1 MNKIF
6 KQKKSK
12 SFIYDVQ
19 KNKKIDYNVIH
30 KKNSAFSK
38 LIDKRKKSVILIT
51 ENSIDFLVSYYCLIQ
66 NNFLVIL
73 VGSNI
78 SEKKLVDLIYKFEPN
93 FVCCPK
99 NFNFKKFQTKKV
111 FSSFFDYNLFLLSS
125 NIANLH
131 KNICLLLPTSGST
144 GESKFVKL
152 TYKNITSNIKKI
164 VKFLDIKSKDITIT
178 TLPPEYSYGLSIINS
193 HLFINGSI
201 IMNKKSV
208 IEENFWKIIS
218 RFKVNSFGGVPFT
231 YELLNR
237 INLKS
242 KLDSINSIKYL
253 TQAGGKLSHEL
264 QTYMNNLSEKFNF
277 KFYVMYGSTEASP
290 RMSMML
296 SSNKSKIGSIGKA
309 LKGCRFL
316 IKKNGKKI
324 IKPRVKGDL
333 HFIGDN
339 IFVGYANSVD
349 DIKNIKKIK
358 ILKTGDYGYF
368 DEDNYFYVEGR
379 IDRITKLNGI
389 RLDLN
394 ELEFELKKELM
405 IDLRI
410 SSNFKELR
418 VFLIKNIQNL
428 VEFKS
433 KVSKISNIH
442 PSNLKIS
449 ILKEFPLTRS
459 NKTDYNKLKKI
470 DDK

>member
-1 MNKIF
+1 MNNIF
-6 KQKKSK
+6 KKKKSI

-19 KNKKIDYNVIH
+19 KNKKIDYKVLYK
-30 KKNSAFSK
+30 KKNEFSK
-38 LIDKRKKSVILIT
+38 LIHKKKKSVILIT

-78 SEKKLVDLIYKFEPN
+78 EDKKIKNLIHNFKPN
-93 FVCCPK
+93 FVCFPK
-99 NFNFKKFQTKKV
+99 NLNFKKFQNRKV
-111 FSSFFDYNLFLLSS
+111 FSSFFDYNLFLINS
-125 NIANLH
+125 NSENLH
-131 KNICLLLPTSGST
+131 ESICLLLPTSGST

-152 TYKNITSNIKKI
+152 TYKNIISNIKKI
-164 VKFLDIKSKDITIT
+164 AKFLTIETKDITIT

-193 HLFINGSI
+193 HLFKNSSI

-208 IEENFWKIIS
+208 IEQSFWEIIDK
-218 RFKVNSFGGVPFT
+218 FKVNSFGGVPFT
-231 YELLNR
+231 YELLNK

-253 TQAGGKLSHEL
+253 TQAGGKLSYEL

-309 LKGCRFL
+309 LKGCSFL

-324 IKPRVKGDL
+324 CTPYVKGDL
-333 HFIGDN
+333 HFKGDN
-339 IFVGYANSVD
+339 IFVGYANSID
-349 DIKNIKKIK
+349 DIKKVKNIK

-368 DEDNYFYVEGR
+368 DDDNYYYVEGR

-394 ELEFELKKELM
+394 DLEFELKKELR

-410 SSNFKELR
+410 SSNIKELR
-418 VFLIKNIQNL
+418 VFLIKNIKNL

-442 PSNLKIS
+442 PSNLKIF

-459 NKTDYNKLKKI
+459 NKTDYNKLNKFH
-470 DDK
+470 DK